1 MKENRGPTAS
11 EHSPPKKKMGRWDPA
26 KKRQN
31 YARLRVQE
39 LRKVFPLLPED
50 ALQRASSLRGLSTAV
65 RRAGA
70 NQTVLTEKSTVR
82 SRSSKRAGS
91 TRQKGEQEDV
101 PQSCLDDEPQQ
112 NCPDEILPA
121 SRARHDN
128 NANNNNN

>member
-1 MKENRGPTAS
+1 
-11 EHSPPKKKMGRWDPA
+11 MGRWDPA

-91 TRQKGEQEDV
+91 TRQKGEQDD
-101 PQSCLDDEPQQ
+101 PQSCLEEVDEPQQ
-112 NCPDEILPA
+112 NCPDEIPA

-128 NANNNNN
+128 NY